1 MKHKDLMKKIIGV
14 ILLVLIA
21 TVSATVLT
29 SWSTSVENHTETIE
43 KLDEKKMTSMKLTAA
58 VATASTAIA
67 AVPGDATTPIAQQ
80 ISELTNPLLIV
91 VSAIYLEKFLLTSL
105 GYVAFRVIVPI
116 ACLLM
121 GIHVIIDK
129 PVLKE
134 LAIKLSIFGLVIAFI
149 IPLSMGLTTMI
160 ENTFEESINDTF
172 AVVEEIEITESETVQ
187 ESSGWLSNLA
197 NAVTDTVSELSKN
210 AEEALSNFV
219 DAIAVLIITTCVVPI
234 AVLLITMWMIKFT
247 FGLNIT
253 LPKKHAFKQQH
264 SS

>member
-1 MKHKDLMKKIIGV
+1 MKHKDFMKKVIGV

-29 SWSTSVENHTETIE
+29 SWSTSVETHTKTIE

-105 GYVAFRVIVPI
+105 GYVAFRGIIPL
-116 ACLLM
+116 ACLLL
-121 GIHVIIDK
+121 GIHVIWDK
-129 PVLKE
+129 PTFRDFSYK
-134 LAIKLSIFGLVIAFI
+134 LAVFGLVLAFI
-149 IPLSMGLTTMI
+149 IPMSMELTSMI
-160 ENTFEESINDTF
+160 ENTFDESINDTF

-197 NAVTDTVSELSKN
+197 NSVTDTVSELSKS

-219 DAIAVLIITTCVVPI
+219 DAIAILIITTCVVPV
-234 AVLLITMWMIKFT
+234 AVLLITVWMIKFT

-253 LPKKHAFKQQH
+253 LPKKQSFKHQH